1 MTTRVT
7 VTTGYC
13 SWPLSLLNCDNKPCI
28 KKAIRD
34 YHTLVKIK
42 PELDQF
48 LDGLKTLNVL
58 QTMKMYPSLMS
69 PLFVDQGSDC
79 LNKGIVIQLTRMYGC
94 MVQ

>member
-1 MTTRVT
+1 MQLDGTESDDELRDLFDDDKGNGDNRLLLME
-7 VTTGYC
+7 TGYRK
-13 SWPLSLLNCDNKPCI
+13 PLALLTCDDMPGI

-48 LDGLKTLNVL
+48 SDELKTLNVL

-69 PLFVDQGSDC
+69 PLFVD
-79 LNKGIVIQLTRMYGC
+79 
-94 MVQ
+94 